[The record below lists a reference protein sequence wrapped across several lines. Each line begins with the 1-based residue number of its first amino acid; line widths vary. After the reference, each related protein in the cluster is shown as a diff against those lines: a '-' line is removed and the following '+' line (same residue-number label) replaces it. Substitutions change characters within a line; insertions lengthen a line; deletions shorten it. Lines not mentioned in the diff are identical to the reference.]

1 MTHDLL
7 SITND
12 LVQMAL
18 KAGATSADAM
28 AISARDQGVTLR
40 HGVIEEFEQSE
51 SQDVGLRV
59 FVGQSAALI
68 GGSVLTRDGLQ
79 RLVDRAI
86 AMAKL
91 APPDPFAG
99 IAEPSQL
106 ATEFPDLDLVSKTET
121 SMEQLQALAKRAE
134 NAGLAIAGV
143 TRSNSGSASS
153 SRRSVAMAASNGFA
167 RSWERTSFGVSVS
180 VVAGEGT
187 GMERDYDGHGASHFE
202 DLESPEKIG
211 TTAGERAVARLNP
224 RKIASQRIPVLYD
237 LRVASSLVGHLLGG
251 INGGSIARG
260 TSFLKED
267 LGKAIFAPHVTLV
280 EDPHRLRGPASRPC
294 DGEGLPTVKRHII
307 DAGMLTT
314 WIMDLRAAR
323 QLGLSPTGHGA
334 RGLTSPP
341 SASTSNIHMEAGTR
355 SPEDMM
361 KDFGTGLLVTE
372 FIGSTINMVTGDYS
386 RGASGFWIENGEKAY
401 PVSGITVAGNL
412 RDMFKALEPASDLV
426 FRGGMNVPSCF
437 LGEMTI
443 AGL

>member
-7 SITND
+7 SITSD
-12 LVQMAL
+12 VVDMAL

-28 AISARDQGVTLR
+28 AVSSRSQDITLR
-40 HGVIEEFEQSE
+40 HGVIEELEQSE

-91 APPDPFAG
+91 APPDPYAG
-99 IAEPSQL
+99 IAAPEQL
-106 ATEFPDLDLVSKTET
+106 TGEFADLDLVSKTELD
-121 SMEQLQALAKRAE
+121 MEQLKALAVRAE
-134 NAGLAIAGV
+134 NAALAIHGV
-143 TRSNSGSASS
+143 TRSNGASASA
-153 SRRSVAMAASNGFA
+153 SRRQVSMSASNGFA
-167 RSWERTSFGVSVS
+167 KAWERTGFSISAS
-180 VVAGEGT
+180 VVSGEGT
-187 GMERDYDGHGASHFE
+187 GMERDYDGHGATHFE
-202 DLESPEKIG
+202 DVDAPEKIG

-224 RKIASQRIPVLYD
+224 RKIASQTIPVIYD
-237 LRVASSLVGHLLGG
+237 RRVASSLFGHLLGG
-251 INGGSIARG
+251 ISGASIARG

-267 LGKAIFAPHVTLV
+267 MGAAIFLPEVTLV
-280 EDPHRLRGPASRPC
+280 EDPHRLRGLGSRFF
-294 DGEGLPTVKRHII
+294 DGEGLPTVQRNII
-307 DAGMLTT
+307 DKGILTT

-323 QLGLSPTGHGA
+323 QLGLAPTGHGA

-341 SASTSNIHMEAGTR
+341 SASTSNVHVEAGNR
-355 SPEDMM
+355 SPKQMMQDM
-361 KDFGTGLLVTE
+361 GTGLLVTE

-386 RGASGFWIENGEKAY
+386 RGASGFWIEQGEIAY

-412 RDMFKALEPASDLV
+412 RQMFAALEPASDLI
-426 FRGGMNVPSCF
+426 FRGGMNVPSCY

>member
-1 MTHDLL
+1 MTIDLL
-7 SITND
+7 TVAND

-28 AISARDQGVTLR
+28 AISSLSQGVSLR

-68 GGSVLTRDGLQ
+68 SGSVLTKDGLQ
-79 RLVDRAI
+79 RLVERSI

-91 APPDPFAG
+91 APPDPYSG

-106 ATEFPDLDLVSKTET
+106 AKEFPDLDLVSKTEKT
-121 SMEQLQALAKRAE
+121 MEELKALAERAE
-134 NAGLAIAGV
+134 NAGLAIKGV
-143 TRSNSGSASS
+143 TRSNGGSASS
-153 SRRSVAMAASNGFA
+153 SKRMVAMAASNGFA
-167 RSWERTSFGVSVS
+167 RAWERTSFSNSAS

-187 GMERDYDGHGASHFE
+187 AMERDYDGHGASHFE
-202 DLESPEKIG
+202 DMESPEKIG

-237 LRVASSLVGHLLGG
+237 RRVASSLVGHLLGG
-251 INGGSIARG
+251 INGSSIARG

-267 LGKAIFAPHVTLV
+267 LGKVLFAPNVTLV

-294 DGEGLPTVKRHII
+294 DGEGLPTVKRNII
-307 DAGMLTT
+307 DQGVLTT

-323 QLGLSPTGHGA
+323 QLGLLPTGHGA

-341 SASTSNIHMEAGTR
+341 SASTSNIHMEAGGR
-355 SPEDMM
+355 SPEEMM

-412 RDMFKALEPASDLV
+412 RDMFKALEPASDLI

>member
-1 MTHDLL
+1 MTTDLL
-7 SITND
+7 SVAND

-18 KAGATSADAM
+18 KAGATSADAI
-28 AISARDQGVTLR
+28 AISSLSQGVSLR

-51 SQDVGLRV
+51 SQDIGLRV

-68 GGSVLTRDGLQ
+68 GGSVLTKDGLQ
-79 RLVDRAI
+79 RLVERSI

-91 APPDPFAG
+91 APPDPFSG
-99 IAEPSQL
+99 IADPSQL
-106 ATEFPDLDLVSKTET
+106 AKVFPDLDLVSKTEKT
-121 SMEQLQALAKRAE
+121 MEELKALAERAE
-134 NAGLAIAGV
+134 NAGLAIKGV
-143 TRSNSGSASS
+143 TRSNGGSASS
-153 SRRSVAMAASNGFA
+153 SKRMVAMAASNGFA
-167 RSWERTSFGVSVS
+167 RSWERTSFGISAS

-187 GMERDYDGHGASHFE
+187 SMERDYDGHGASHFE
-202 DLESPEKIG
+202 DVESPEKIG
-211 TTAGERAVARLNP
+211 TTAGERAIARLNP

-237 LRVASSLVGHLLGG
+237 RRVAGSLVGHLLSG
-251 INGGSIARG
+251 INGSSIARG

-267 LGKAIFAPHVTLV
+267 LGKVLFAPNVTLV
-280 EDPHRLRGPASRPC
+280 EDPHRVRGPASRPC
-294 DGEGLPTVKRHII
+294 DGEGLPTLKRNII
-307 DAGMLTT
+307 DQGVLTT

-323 QLGLSPTGHGA
+323 QLGLAPSGHGS

-341 SASTSNIHMEAGTR
+341 SASTSNIHMEAGVR
-355 SPEDMM
+355 SPEAMM

-412 RDMFKALEPASDLV
+412 RDMFKALEPASDLI
-426 FRGGMNVPSCF
+426 FRSGMNVPSCF

>member
-1 MTHDLL
+1 MTIDLL
-7 SITND
+7 SVAHD
-12 LVQMAL
+12 LVQMAR
-18 KAGATSADAM
+18 KAGASSADAI
-28 AISARDQGVTLR
+28 AISARDQGVSLR

-59 FVGQSAALI
+59 FIGQSAALI
-68 GGSVLTRDGLQ
+68 GGSVLTTDGLQ

-91 APPDPFAG
+91 APPDPFSG
-99 IAEPSQL
+99 IADPAQL
-106 ATEFPDLDLVSKTET
+106 ATEFPDLDLVSKTEPT
-121 SMEQLQALAKRAE
+121 MEELKALAQRAE
-134 NAGLAIAGV
+134 DAGLAIKGV
-143 TRSNSGSASS
+143 TRSNGASASA
-153 SRRSVAMAASNGFA
+153 SRREVAMAASNGFV
-167 RSWERTSFGVSVS
+167 RSWQRTSFGNSAS
-180 VVAGEGT
+180 VVSGEGT
-187 GMERDYDGHGASHFE
+187 AMERDYDGHGSSHFE

-224 RKIASQRIPVLYD
+224 RKITSQRIPVLYD
-237 LRVASSLVGHLLGG
+237 RRVASSLVGHMLSG
-251 INGGSIARG
+251 INGSSIARG

-280 EDPHRLRGPASRPC
+280 EDPHRVRGPASRPC
-294 DGEGLPTVKRHII
+294 DGEGLPTVKRNII
-307 DAGMLTT
+307 DAGVLTT
-314 WIMDLRAAR
+314 WIMDLRASR
-323 QLGLSPTGHGA
+323 QLGLAPTGHGS

-341 SASTSNIHMEAGTR
+341 SASTSNIHMEAGLR
-355 SPEDMM
+355 SPEEMM

-412 RDMFKALEPASDLV
+412 RDMFKALEPASDLI
-426 FRGGMNVPSCF
+426 FRGGTNVPSCF
-437 LGEMTI
+437 LGDMTI

>member
-1 MTHDLL
+1 MTIDLL
-7 SITND
+7 TVAND

-28 AISARDQGVTLR
+28 AISSLSQGVSLR

-68 GGSVLTRDGLQ
+68 SGSVLTKDGLQ
-79 RLVDRAI
+79 RLVERSI

-91 APPDPFAG
+91 APPDPYSG

-106 ATEFPDLDLVSKTET
+106 AKEFPDLDLVSKTEKT
-121 SMEQLQALAKRAE
+121 MEELKALAERAE
-134 NAGLAIAGV
+134 NAGLAIKGV
-143 TRSNSGSASS
+143 TRSNGGSASS
-153 SRRSVAMAASNGFA
+153 SKRMVAMAASNGFA
-167 RSWERTSFGVSVS
+167 RAWERTSFSNSAS

-187 GMERDYDGHGASHFE
+187 AMERDYDGHGASHFE
-202 DLESPEKIG
+202 DMESPEKIG

-237 LRVASSLVGHLLGG
+237 RRVASSLVGHLLGG
-251 INGGSIARG
+251 INGSSIARG

-267 LGKAIFAPHVTLV
+267 LGKVLFAPNVTLV

-294 DGEGLPTVKRHII
+294 DGEGLPTVKRNII
-307 DAGMLTT
+307 DQGVLTT

-323 QLGLSPTGHGA
+323 QLGLPPTGHGA

-341 SASTSNIHMEAGTR
+341 SASTSNIHMEAGGR
-355 SPEDMM
+355 SPEEMM

-412 RDMFKALEPASDLV
+412 RDMFKALEPASDLI

>member
-1 MTHDLL
+1 MTTDLL
-7 SITND
+7 SVAND

-28 AISARDQGVTLR
+28 AISSLSQGVSLR

-68 GGSVLTRDGLQ
+68 SGSVLTKDGLQ
-79 RLVDRAI
+79 RLVERSI

-91 APPDPFAG
+91 APPDPYSG

-106 ATEFPDLDLVSKTET
+106 AKEFPDLDLVSKTEKT
-121 SMEQLQALAKRAE
+121 MEELKALAERAE
-134 NAGLAIAGV
+134 NAGLAIKGV
-143 TRSNSGSASS
+143 TRSNGGSASS
-153 SRRSVAMAASNGFA
+153 SKRMVAMAASNGFA
-167 RSWERTSFGVSVS
+167 RAWERTSFSNSAS

-187 GMERDYDGHGASHFE
+187 AMERDYDGHGASHFE
-202 DLESPEKIG
+202 DMESPEKIG

-237 LRVASSLVGHLLGG
+237 RRVASSLVGHLLGG
-251 INGGSIARG
+251 INGSSIARG

-267 LGKAIFAPHVTLV
+267 LGKVLFAPNVTLV
-280 EDPHRLRGPASRPC
+280 EDPHRLRGTASRPC
-294 DGEGLPTVKRHII
+294 DGEGLPTVKRNII
-307 DAGMLTT
+307 DQGVLTT

-323 QLGLSPTGHGA
+323 QLGLPPTGHGA

-341 SASTSNIHMEAGTR
+341 SASTSNIHMEAGGR
-355 SPEDMM
+355 SPEEMM

-412 RDMFKALEPASDLV
+412 RDMFKALEPASDLI

>member
-7 SITND
+7 SIAND

-91 APPDPFAG
+91 APPDPFSG

-134 NAGLAIAGV
+134 DAGLAIAGV
-143 TRSNSGSASS
+143 TRSNGGSASS

-167 RSWERTSFGVSVS
+167 RSWDRTSFSISAS
-180 VVAGEGT
+180 VVSGEGT
-187 GMERDYDGHGASHFE
+187 AMERDYDGHGASHFE

-237 LRVASSLVGHLLGG
+237 RRVASSLVGHLLGG

-267 LGKAIFAPHVTLV
+267 LGKAIFAPNVTLV

>member
-7 SITND
+7 SIAND

-91 APPDPFAG
+91 APPDPFSG

-134 NAGLAIAGV
+134 DAGLAIAGV
-143 TRSNSGSASS
+143 TRSNGGSASS

-167 RSWERTSFGVSVS
+167 RSWDRTSFSISAS
-180 VVAGEGT
+180 VVSGEGT
-187 GMERDYDGHGASHFE
+187 AMERDYDGHGASHFE

-237 LRVASSLVGHLLGG
+237 RRVASSLVGHLLGG

-294 DGEGLPTVKRHII
+294 DGEGLPTIKRNII
-307 DAGMLTT
+307 EQGVLTT

>member
-1 MTHDLL
+1 MTIDLL
-7 SITND
+7 TVAND

-28 AISARDQGVTLR
+28 AISSLSQGVSLR

-68 GGSVLTRDGLQ
+68 SGSVLTKDGLQ
-79 RLVDRAI
+79 RLVERSI

-91 APPDPFAG
+91 APPDPYSG

-106 ATEFPDLDLVSKTET
+106 AKEFPDLDLVSKTEKT
-121 SMEQLQALAKRAE
+121 MEELKALAERAE
-134 NAGLAIAGV
+134 NAGLAIKGV
-143 TRSNSGSASS
+143 TRSNGGSASS
-153 SRRSVAMAASNGFA
+153 SKRLVAMAASNGFA
-167 RSWERTSFGVSVS
+167 RAWERTSFSNSAS

-187 GMERDYDGHGASHFE
+187 AMERDYDGHGASHFE
-202 DLESPEKIG
+202 DMESPEKIG

-237 LRVASSLVGHLLGG
+237 RRVASSLVGHLLGG
-251 INGGSIARG
+251 INGSSIARG

-267 LGKAIFAPHVTLV
+267 LGKVLFAPNVTLV

-294 DGEGLPTVKRHII
+294 DGEGLPTVKRNII
-307 DAGMLTT
+307 DQGVLTT

-323 QLGLSPTGHGA
+323 QLGLPPTGHGA

-341 SASTSNIHMEAGTR
+341 SASTSNIHMEAGGR
-355 SPEDMM
+355 SPEEMM

-412 RDMFKALEPASDLV
+412 RDMFKALEPASDLI